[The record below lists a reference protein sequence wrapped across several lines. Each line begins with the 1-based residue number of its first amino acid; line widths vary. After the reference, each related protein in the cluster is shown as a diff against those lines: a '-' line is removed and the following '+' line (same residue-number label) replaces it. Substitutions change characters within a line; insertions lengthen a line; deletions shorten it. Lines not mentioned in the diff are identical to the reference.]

1 MAYKSF
7 QLPDQRTAARMR
19 FSILSINA
27 AIASLASATAVDLT
41 KRDTPLEVKLTATGN
56 SKVNV
61 AVTNTGAT
69 EYNLFYKGSFLDAET
84 PVDKLS
90 VSGTAAKAEFKG
102 ALLRMKTT
110 DLSEDAFLAIAP
122 GQTIESEV
130 EIAELYD
137 VEASDTYTVQAAGLL
152 RYAEA
157 GSTVLTDDT
166 LAYSSNTVDLEID
179 GEAAQRVA
187 YAIASPESLE
197 KRTVLS
203 TSTCSSTQLSQL
215 RSALSSCQSLANA
228 AATAAT
234 SGSASKF
241 QEYFKTTSTSV
252 RSTVA
257 ARLRAVA
264 SDCGSTISG
273 RTTSYCTD
281 VYGYC
286 SSNVLAYTLPAYNY
300 IAYCGIFYS
309 GLPAL
314 SGTCHGQDRATT
326 VLHEETHAPGV
337 YSPGT
342 DDLGYGYANAQRLT
356 SAQAVLNADTYAL
369 YANAIYLGC

>member
-1 MAYKSF
+1 
-7 QLPDQRTAARMR
+7 
-19 FSILSINA
+19 
-27 AIASLASATAVDLT
+27 
-41 KRDTPLEVKLTATGN
+41 
-56 SKVNV
+56 
-61 AVTNTGAT
+61 
-69 EYNLFYKGSFLDAET
+69 
-84 PVDKLS
+84 
-90 VSGTAAKAEFKG
+90 
-102 ALLRMKTT
+102 MKTT

-137 VEASDTYTVQAAGLL
+137 VETSDTYTVQAAGLL

-157 GSTVLTDDT
+157 GSTELTNDT
-166 LAYSSNTVDLEID
+166 LVYSSNKLDLDID
-179 GEAAQRVA
+179 GEAAKRVA
-187 YAIASPESLE
+187 YAVAPLDTLD
-197 KRTVLS
+197 KRTQLS
-203 TSTCSSTQLSQL
+203 TSGCSSSQLSQL
-215 RSALSSCQSLANA
+215 RSALSSCQSLASA

-234 SGSASKF
+234 SGSATKF
-241 QEYFKTTSTSV
+241 QEYFKTTSSSV

-264 SDCGSTISG
+264 SDCGSTTSG
-273 RTTSYCTD
+273 RTASYCND
-281 VYGYC
+281 SYGYC
-286 SSNVLAYTLPAYNY
+286 SSNVLAYTLPASNY

-342 DDLGYGYANAQRLT
+342 DDLGYGYANAQKLT